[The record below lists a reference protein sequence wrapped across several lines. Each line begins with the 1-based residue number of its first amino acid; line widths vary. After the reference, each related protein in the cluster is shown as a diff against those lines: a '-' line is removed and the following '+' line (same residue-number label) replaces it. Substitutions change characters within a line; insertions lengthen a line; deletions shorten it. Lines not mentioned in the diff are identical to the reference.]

1 MITYSE
7 IYELLRKDKYS
18 EQLQKLPKDFFREIS
33 DYFAEKEKISSKEG
47 IFSDTVKKT
56 KKELENALVMVKDL
70 MAKRQEKIVRF
81 AMVAAKTGISKRDV
95 ENMLEYERE
104 LFDKVAR
111 SIEEFDKSI
120 AGMISGEGKEKD
132 LKNRLVRFKQD
143 MSEFAGM
150 NGNVLG
156 PFKEG
161 EIANIPKEI
170 AEILLKAEQVE
181 VIEE

>member
-18 EQLQKLPKDFFREIS
+18 EQLQKLPTEFFKEIS
-33 DYFAEKEKISSKEG
+33 DYFVEKGKTSSKEG

-56 KKELENALVMVKDL
+56 KKELENAMTMFKDL
-70 MAKRQEKIVRF
+70 MTKRQEKIVKL

-95 ENMLEYERE
+95 ENMLDHERE
-104 LFDKVAR
+104 LFDQVAK
-111 SIEEFDKSI
+111 SIEDFDKSI
-120 AGMISGEGKEKD
+120 LNMANGESKEKD
-132 LKNRLVRFKQD
+132 LKNRIVRFKQD
-143 MSEFAGM
+143 VSEFAGID
-150 NGNVLG
+150 GNVLG

-170 AEILLKAEQVE
+170 AEILLRSEQVE

>member
-18 EQLQKLPKDFFREIS
+18 EQLQKLPKEFFKEIS
-33 DYFAEKEKISSKEG
+33 DYLAEKEKISSKDG
-47 IFSDTVKKT
+47 IFSDTIKKT
-56 KKELENALVMVKDL
+56 KKELENAMTMVKDL
-70 MAKRQEKIVRF
+70 MAKRQEKIVRL

-95 ENMLEYERE
+95 ENMMDYERE
-104 LFDKVAR
+104 LFDSVAR
-111 SIEEFDKSI
+111 SIEDFDKSI
-120 AGMISGEGKEKD
+120 KGMISGEGKEKD

-143 MSEFAGM
+143 ISEFAGVD
-150 NGNVLG
+150 GSVLG

-170 AEILLKAEQVE
+170 AEILLKSEQVE